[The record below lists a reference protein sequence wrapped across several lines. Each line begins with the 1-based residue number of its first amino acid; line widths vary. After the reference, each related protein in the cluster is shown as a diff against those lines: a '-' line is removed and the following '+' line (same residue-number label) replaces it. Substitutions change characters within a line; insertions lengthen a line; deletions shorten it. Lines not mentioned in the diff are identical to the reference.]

1 MITVVII
8 FVVILGV
15 LVFVH
20 ELGHFLM
27 ARRNGIRAQE
37 FGFGLPPRIVGIQF
51 VSGEKLEKI
60 SEGRSLEV
68 EISDTQNEGEPEV
81 IREVITE
88 KTQEIDRIKSV
99 RKWRFI
105 WGRYDGDDTEEEA
118 DLKEARD
125 NRFSGGTVYSLNWIP
140 LGGFVRIKG
149 EDRENQDRDS
159 FAVKPAWTRIK
170 VLGAGVVMN
179 FIFAWIILAIV
190 FWVGVPEAINPED
203 NLSQGKIQISEVS
216 ANSPAENNG
225 LRVGDEIAKIQN
237 GFEFRSVKSVQDYIN
252 ASKGKEINLKII
264 RGKEVVEFK
273 AVPREESFAG
283 EGALGVGLVQTVVVK
298 YSWYAAIWEGL
309 LAVFDLT
316 TRIFWGILGMI
327 KSLILGEGAKIEVAG
342 PVGIAFLTKQVA
354 SLGLVY
360 VLQFAAIL
368 SINLGIINAL
378 PIPALDGGRILFIL
392 IEKIRRRPISQKV
405 EQFFHTAGF
414 ALLIGLMIL
423 ITFRDVMK
431 FFE

>member
-1 MITVVII
+1 MITVVVI
-8 FVVILGV
+8 FVVILGI

-27 ARRNGIRAQE
+27 ARRSGIRAQE
-37 FGFGLPPRIVGIQF
+37 FGFGLPPRIFGIQF

-60 SEGRSLEV
+60 SEQRSLKV
-68 EISDTQNEGEPEV
+68 EISDSQNAGEPE
-81 IREVITE
+81 IIKEVITE

-105 WGRYDGDDTEEEA
+105 WGRYDGDDAEEKT

-125 NRFSGGTVYSLNWIP
+125 NRFAGGTVYSLNWIP
-140 LGGFVRIKG
+140 IGGFVRIKG
-149 EDRENQDRDS
+149 EDGESRDADS
-159 FAVKPAWTRIK
+159 FAIKPAWTRIK

-179 FIFAWIILAIV
+179 FIFAWIVLSLV
-190 FWVGVPEAINPED
+190 FWAGVPEAVNPED
-203 NLSQGKIQISEVS
+203 DLSQGKIQISEV
-216 ANSPAENNG
+216 AAKSPAENSG
-225 LRVGDEIAKIQN
+225 LKIGDEIARIQN
-237 GFEFRSVKSVQDYIN
+237 GLEFRSVKSVQDYIN
-252 ASKGKEINLKII
+252 ANRGHEISLKII
-264 RGKEVVEFK
+264 RGKEIIEFK
-273 AVPREESFAG
+273 AVPREEIPNS
-283 EGALGVGLVQTVVVK
+283 EGALGVGLVQTTAVH
-298 YSWYAAIWEGL
+298 YPWYAAIWKGL
-309 LAVFDLT
+309 QAVYDLT
-316 TRIFWGILGMI
+316 VTIIWGIFGMF

-354 SLGLVY
+354 SLGMIY

-392 IEKIRRRPISQKV
+392 IEKIRRRPISQKT
-405 EQFFHTAGF
+405 EQLFHTAGF
-414 ALLIGLMIL
+414 AFLIGLMIL

-431 FFE
+431 FFG